1 MLERPLRDYQLNT
14 LLLTDNLTQ
23 GMLCLLLARALSN
36 WMDKVWLTTRQGPA
50 CRAVTSN
57 AWQPYACG
65 PAHRCL
71 ARRSLWRSL
80 GGSLRGGLT
89 RSLAR
94 NITPGHIILIIT
106 LISMDMIVN
115 CLYSRSNHFTT
126 YWQSSYWSWGRTE
139 DRTVEW
145 SWGRKED
152 ETVVGEKKEKCTGL
166 KDIYV
171 FQTNNRLVTIVT
183 YFIVL
188 IVKE

>member
-1 MLERPLRDYQLNT
+1 MDQTLEWLLRDYQLNM

-50 CRAVTSN
+50 CHAVTLN

-65 PAHRCL
+65 PVHRCL
-71 ARRSLWRSL
+71 VRRSLWRSL
-80 GGSLRGGLT
+80 GGSLHRGLM

-171 FQTNNRLVTIVT
+171 F
-183 YFIVL
+183 
-188 IVKE
+188 

>member
-1 MLERPLRDYQLNT
+1 
-14 LLLTDNLTQ
+14 
-23 GMLCLLLARALSN
+23 MLCLLLARALSN

-50 CRAVTSN
+50 CHAVTLN

-65 PAHRCL
+65 LAHRCL
-71 ARRSLWRSL
+71 ARRRSLWRSL
-80 GGSLRGGLT
+80 GGSLCRGLM

-106 LISMDMIVN
+106 LISMDTIVN

-126 YWQSSYWSWGRTE
+126 YWQSSYWNWGRTEDRMVKWSWGRTE

-152 ETVVGEKKEKCTGL
+152 NTVVGEKKEKCTGL

-171 FQTNNRLVTIVT
+171 FQN
-183 YFIVL
+183 
-188 IVKE
+188 K